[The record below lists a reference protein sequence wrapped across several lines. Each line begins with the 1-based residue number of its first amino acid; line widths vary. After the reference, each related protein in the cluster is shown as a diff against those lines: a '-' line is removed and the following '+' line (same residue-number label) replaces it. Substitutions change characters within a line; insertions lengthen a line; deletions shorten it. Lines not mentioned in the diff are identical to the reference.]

1 MEQSIFQIPAIDIHS
16 HLGPVHGPM
25 TMEAAENGSEA
36 YLLRTMDAAKIQIS
50 VNSSRYAIMPRG
62 SGCSAEGNRQ
72 MLEAAH
78 RLPGVYMR
86 ADVDPHEPET
96 FAQACTMLEDARVL
110 GIKIHPAEHE
120 YDLEQ
125 YGDSIFS
132 FAEALGVPVLG
143 HSGEKGCM
151 PEVYAAFAEQYPTVP
166 IIAAHL
172 GSGPDGDPAH
182 HIRAIRAC
190 RTENLYTDT
199 SSAMSL
205 LSGLLEYAVGE
216 IGTEHILFGTDS
228 GLYFS
233 PSQRIRVDLAA
244 LSYEEKY
251 RILRGNAVRLFGSRL
266 CRGEDGKGEEIT

>member
-25 TMEAAENGSEA
+25 AMEAAENGTEA
-36 YLLRTMDAAKIQIS
+36 YLLRTMRAANIQIS

-62 SGCSAEGNRQ
+62 SGYSAEGNRQ
-72 MLEAAH
+72 LLEAAH
-78 RLPGVYMR
+78 RLPGVYMW
-86 ADVDPHEPET
+86 AVVDPHEPET
-96 FAQACTMLEDARVL
+96 FAQARAMLADACVL

-120 YDLEQ
+120 YDLER

-143 HSGEKGCM
+143 HSGETGCM

-172 GSGPDGDPAH
+172 GSGPDGNPAH
-182 HIRAIRAC
+182 HIRAIRTC
-190 RTENLYTDT
+190 RTGNLYTDT

-251 RILRGNAVRLFGSRL
+251 RILRGNALRLFGSRL
-266 CRGEDGKGEEIT
+266 CRGEDGKGEAIT

>member
-78 RLPGVYMR
+78 RLPGVYMW
-86 ADVDPHEPET
+86 AVVDPHEPET
-96 FAQACTMLEDARVL
+96 FAQARTMLEDARVL

-172 GSGPDGDPAH
+172 GSAGRLYVGRRRPA
-182 HIRAIRAC
+182 
-190 RTENLYTDT
+190 
-199 SSAMSL
+199 
-205 LSGLLEYAVGE
+205 
-216 IGTEHILFGTDS
+216 
-228 GLYFS
+228 
-233 PSQRIRVDLAA
+233 
-244 LSYEEKY
+244 
-251 RILRGNAVRLFGSRL
+251 
-266 CRGEDGKGEEIT
+266 

>member
-1 MEQSIFQIPAIDIHS
+1 
-16 HLGPVHGPM
+16 
-25 TMEAAENGSEA
+25 
-36 YLLRTMDAAKIQIS
+36 
-50 VNSSRYAIMPRG
+50 
-62 SGCSAEGNRQ
+62 
-72 MLEAAH
+72 
-78 RLPGVYMR
+78 
-86 ADVDPHEPET
+86 
-96 FAQACTMLEDARVL
+96 MLEDARVL